1 MMEEHSRFAIWNQS
15 QHPYRHSPTEFLYI
29 NPALPGVTNMES
41 ALNWILAV
49 LYPQSKP
56 DVATPGDLPGAGN
69 AINDYRVVRDDGD
82 GKAASYRW
90 EKREGEVS
98 ASWHKVYD
106 MDWGVDAVLSHF
118 INQTQDMYVF
128 KLGSDDRDPTGAY
141 LTGKDAGQ
149 IIFGGASAN
158 THLTLCA
165 NSGDDTGAQTGFIQL
180 YGHTRPYDNAAYDL
194 GTSAEKFRDLYLS
207 RKAYVG
213 TMGLE
218 GGLIT
223 DSSGAISFDNENLST
238 TGTITGSSVL
248 AGTATLTGGSL
259 TDSSGAFSFGD
270 ENLSTSGTL
279 NSGSHTIGNLVL
291 ASAQI
296 TNSTGTISFD
306 DENLVT
312 TGNLSGTQ
320 GIFGQVNVDN
330 LRLDG
335 NTISSTDANGNI
347 LLVPNGTG
355 VVDVQKA
362 MTTLAITATGIVS
375 VTGQLN
381 ADNIRLDGNTISST
395 DADGSITL
403 APNGTGNVILSKVLY
418 PATNLDLGKALNP
431 FKDFFLSGSL
441 NDGTNGIS
449 IGTLLSFRRSLFR
462 DIAQTQPA
470 QNGDVLFYNSA
481 SGVWLASSPD
491 TEIDHGTLTGLT
503 DDDHSQYLLLAG
515 RTGGQTIIGGT
526 DAGNDLSLESTSH
539 ATKGSVL
546 TKSTFSPFTDAS
558 YSGTWSGTDL
568 GSSLKRFRDIYTKGE
583 LKGLRF
589 ENFVSSGLPAS
600 SAANV
605 GRVIYETDTKKL
617 KVDDG
622 SAFRVA
628 GVSKYASDISF
639 DGIVTTKN
647 VDVSANIQDARNA
660 IIQLLDNANDFE
672 RIHCTIKATS
682 TSNVRIQTTPALPAG
697 SYRLIVIE

>member
-15 QHPYRHSPTEFLYI
+15 QHPYRHSLSEFNY
-29 NPALPGVTNMES
+29 NHPALPGVNNLNA

-49 LYPQSKP
+49 IYPASKP
-56 DVATPGDLPGAGN
+56 DVATPGDLPAGGN
-69 AINDYRVVRDDGD
+69 TINDYRIVRDDGD
-82 GKAASYRW
+82 GKAAGYRW
-90 EKREGEVS
+90 EKREGEV
-98 ASWHKVYD
+98 APSWHKIYD

-118 INQTQDMYVF
+118 ITATQDLYFF
-128 KLGSDDRDPTGAY
+128 KPGLDDRDPDGDF

-149 IIFGGASAN
+149 RMFGGASAN
-158 THLTLCA
+158 SHLTLVA
-165 NSGDDTGAQTGFIQL
+165 NSGDETGAQTGYIQL
-180 YGHTRPYDNAAYDL
+180 FGNTRPYDDATYDL
-194 GTSAEKFRDLYLS
+194 GTNAEKFRDLYLS

-213 TMGLE
+213 TMGIE

-238 TGTITGSSVL
+238 TGTITGSSLL

-259 TDSSGAFSFGD
+259 TDSSGAISFGD

-279 NSGSHTIGNLVL
+279 NSGTHTIGNLSL
-291 ASAQI
+291 ASASI
-296 TNSTGTISFD
+296 THSSGTISFD
-306 DENLVT
+306 DENLT
-312 TGNLSGTQ
+312 TSGNISGTE
-320 GIFGQVNVDN
+320 GIFGQLNVDN

-335 NTISSTDANGNI
+335 NTLSSTNSNGNI

-355 VVDVQKA
+355 LVDIQK
-362 MTTLAITATGIVS
+362 TLQTLAINSTGIVS
-375 VTGQLN
+375 ITGQLN
-381 ADNIRLDGNTISST
+381 ADNLRLDGNTLSST

-403 APNGTGNVILSKVLY
+403 APNGTGNVILSSIAY
-418 PATNLDLGKALNP
+418 PASNLDLGKALNP

-441 NDGTNGIS
+441 HNGTTGVS
-449 IGTLLSFRRSLFR
+449 IGTLLGLRHSLFR
-462 DIAQTQPA
+462 DIAETQPA
-470 QNGDVLFYNSA
+470 QNGDSLFFDFAN
-481 SGVWLASSPD
+481 GVWLASSPD

-526 DAGNDLSLESTSH
+526 DAGNDLILESTSH
-539 ATKGSVL
+539 VTKGSIL
-546 TKSTFSPFTDAS
+546 TKNTFSPFTDAS

-568 GSSLKRFRDIYTKGE
+568 GSNLKHFRDIYLKGE
-583 LKGLRF
+583 AKGLRF
-589 ENFVSSGLPAS
+589 ENFVSSGLPSS

-605 GRVIYETDTKKL
+605 GRVIYESDTKKL

-622 SAFRVA
+622 TQFRVA
-628 GVSKYASDISF
+628 GVSKFASDISF
-639 DGIVTTKN
+639 DGIVTTVN
-647 VDVSANIQDARNA
+647 VDVSANITDARLA